1 MSERTAR
8 TLLLVEPETLLRR
21 TVSLTAR
28 TLGLGEVHEAASLA
42 EARRLLRDQVFD
54 GAMIAI
60 DCEACA
66 GTPYDLG
73 LLDLVRHGKSASAPG
88 IPIAVLADSATT
100 PMLHALRERD
110 VRRVIL
116 KPFRARVL
124 LDAFAEFDAA
134 TGTPPP

>member
-1 MSERTAR
+1 MAERAAR

-42 EARRLLRDQVFD
+42 EARRLLRDQPFD

-60 DCEACA
+60 DCESCA
-66 GTPYDLG
+66 SASYDLG
-73 LLDLVRHGKSASAPG
+73 LLDLVRLGQSASAST
-88 IPIAVLADSATT
+88 IPIAVLADSATA
-100 PMLHALRERD
+100 PMLHDLRERD
-110 VRRVIL
+110 VKRVIL

-124 LDAFAEFDAA
+124 LDAFAEFGTRA
-134 TGTPPP
+134 T